1 MTAAAPRAVSAPEA
15 ARPRSEFWRGAALAL
30 CCALPLAVS
39 LPTLGDK
46 YVIAEDAANAAIW
59 GLGARNLLAEG
70 FGPALRGAKVA
81 PDPGTTGNGVYA
93 HHPPLPV
100 WVMTVPVA
108 LGGWEGWARLAA
120 LSCTAAT
127 LALLAR
133 VLRRFFEPNVALAAV
148 AAAAASGF
156 ALHSGRMLTTLT
168 LGAPLFL
175 ALLDAGLA
183 WCATG
188 KLRWWASPAA
198 ALLILSSWDGW
209 LGAGALGLAALA
221 SARGRRWRQL
231 LAPSFSAAAAAAFVA
246 WHLVDATGGTAELAW
261 QATWRATPGVPPGDW
276 LAYQWNALLPRLG
289 PLALLALAA
298 APFLARG
305 LSREAKV
312 ALLVAAAPG
321 VGMLLIF
328 RQGAFKH
335 PFWGYQLLFPAAFAL
350 ALALSRLGRRARAVA
365 LVALAAQGAVLV
377 GWSSQLLETEH
388 TASSAARLLTRHFTG
403 ATEVPMLTPG
413 RFHPWVPWNVGAGN
427 VQLGDVAALDE
438 RLASGW
444 SPERPVLVD
453 TRLTQKL
460 GCGPLPEGERSDD
473 GRWLAAPLGAV
484 RARCARGISRFEQPT
499 P

>member
-1 MTAAAPRAVSAPEA
+1 MTAAAPRVVSAPEV
-15 ARPRSEFWRGAALAL
+15 RSRSGLLRGVALAL

-39 LPTLGDK
+39 APTLGDK

-59 GLGARNLLAEG
+59 GLGARNILEQG
-70 FGPALRGAKVA
+70 FGAALRGAKVA

-108 LGGWEGWARLAA
+108 LGGWEGWARLLALLCAA
-120 LSCTAAT
+120 AA

-133 VLRRFFEPNVALAAV
+133 VLRRFFEPGVALAAV
-148 AAAAASGF
+148 AAVAASGF

-168 LGAPLFL
+168 LAAPLFL
-175 ALLDAGLA
+175 ALLDAGLSWRA
-183 WCATG
+183 SG
-188 KLRWWASPAA
+188 KLPWWASPVA

-221 SARGRRWRQL
+221 SARGRPWRQL
-231 LAPSFSAAAAAAFVA
+231 LAPLFCAAGAAAFVG
-246 WHLVDATGGTAELAW
+246 WHLVDATGGTAELLW
-261 QATWRATPGVPPGDW
+261 QASWRAAPGVPVGDW
-276 LAYQWNALLPRLG
+276 LLYQWNALLPRLG

-305 LSREAKV
+305 LPREAKV
-312 ALLVAAAPG
+312 AMLVAAVPG

-350 ALALSRLGRRARAVA
+350 ALVLSRLGRRARAVA
-365 LVALAAQGAVLV
+365 LVALAAQGAFLV
-377 GWSSQLLETEH
+377 RWSLQLLETEH
-388 TASSAARLLTRHFTG
+388 RASSAARLLTRHFAG
-403 ATEVPMLTPG
+403 AAEVPMFTPG
-413 RFHPWVPWNVGAGN
+413 RFHPWVPWNLRAGN
-427 VQLGDVAALDE
+427 LQLGEVAALEAHLGPDQ
-438 RLASGW
+438 
-444 SPERPVLVD
+444 PVLVD
-453 TRLTQKL
+453 TRHLQKL
-460 GCGPLPEGERSDD
+460 GLPPFAGADTSDD
-473 GRWLAAPLGAV
+473 GRWQV
-484 RARCARGISRFEQPT
+484 VRGITRFKQPT